1 MQKFS
6 FVILVMILTGIGC
19 ASPQPEPGPADA
31 FPHPAYTTLPYNGGF
46 VHETPNQVK
55 DEDSTL
61 TTPYNNYVAN
71 DDEATKRRSI
81 KGHCDIADQGT
92 LMPCTPL
99 IFKVLDQGKKIIS
112 EMRISKTNGDFVFYV
127 PSQQGYRLHLQSED
141 YLAHY
146 RPKGLIYPGR
156 SVRIRV
162 TPKKKSEKTPSS

>member
-1 MQKFS
+1 VRDELKMQKFS
-6 FVILVMILTGIGC
+6 FVILVMILTGAGY
-19 ASPQPEPGPADA
+19 ASAQPESGR
-31 FPHPAYTTLPYNGGF
+31 G
-46 VHETPNQVK
+46 PNQVQ
-55 DEDSTL
+55 DEDRTL
-61 TTPYNNYVAN
+61 TTPYNSYVAN
-71 DDEATKRRSI
+71 DHEATKLRSI

-99 IFKVLDQGKKIIS
+99 IFKVLDQQKKIIS